1 MSLVR
6 DDIYEYSLD
15 AHHDEAAGKAL
26 RKKIYWVLALL
37 SVVTMVEVGLGFKF
51 GRVVELKETLK
62 WVFIL
67 LTLFKAGY
75 IVMVFMHLGDE
86 KKNLRAIILVPYFVL
101 VGYLIFICLDE
112 AIYSSEHRA
121 GIETSFKE
129 LNAKTPAPAHDEHG
143 GGEHGEGGESHEG
156 HH

>member
-15 AHHDEAAGKAL
+15 AHHDEAAGKVL
-26 RKKIYWVLALL
+26 RKKIYFVLALL
-37 SVVTMVEVGLGFKF
+37 SAVTAVEVGLGFKF
-51 GRVVELKETLK
+51 GRVESLKETLK

-86 KKNLRAIILVPYFVL
+86 KKNLRWIVLAPYFVL
-101 VGYLIFICLDE
+101 IGYLIYICLAE
-112 AIYSSEHRA
+112 ALYVGGHKS
-121 GIETSFKE
+121 GIQSSFKE
-129 LNAKTPAPAHDEHG
+129 MNAKTPAAAHSHNDG
-143 GGEHGEGGESHEG
+143 GHELSGHDSH
-156 HH
+156 H